1 MKPEI
6 ENPPCWNLLEVN
18 TFFFNIISH
27 WIWVLWANTFIRI
40 AYLIRVIA
48 YSLHLF
54 LSLAGRTVGENTPQ
68 PFQYFHFSYNICL
81 DKLGT
86 RLFICHLFVV
96 TPSGGGSFR
105 RRRQLSVRI
114 RVPLYD
120 KAWPSDGSRFLP
132 CLLNIRL
139 SANIFG
145 PPLFY
150 LSFSSS
156 FP

>member
-27 WIWVLWANTFIRI
+27 WIWVLLANTFIRI

-48 YSLHLF
+48 YLLHLF
-54 LSLAGRTVGENTPQ
+54 LSLADRTVDENIPQ
-68 PFQYFHFSYNICL
+68 PFQYFLFSYNICL
-81 DKLGT
+81 DRLGI

-96 TPSGGGSFR
+96 ITSGGGSFR
-105 RRRQLSVRI
+105 RRQQLSVRI
-114 RVPLYD
+114 QVPLCD
-120 KAWPSDGSRFLP
+120 KAWPSDGSRFLL
-132 CLLNIRL
+132 CLLSTRL

-145 PPLFY
+145 PLLFY